1 MSSAH
6 PQEARKI
13 IPDTSTGRA
22 MGQRRSSA
30 YHPAMGNADRSVRLK
45 VERPLFENR
54 VQELLAQAHSLQAYA
69 AGPEP
74 EASRTFR
81 QQFLAWMAEVE
92 RALAWGVEGVDVAV
106 GLQTP
111 RLLSIIQD
119 RVPDLQLYRALEAEI
134 LLKVSV
140 LSSLVDGASPE
151 GQAHEEGGTPTNRPP
166 RAFLSHAKEDKDR
179 FVVDFA
185 RRLRSSGIDAWLD
198 YWELQPGDSL
208 VDRIFEEGIGSAD
221 AFIVV
226 LSKNSVDKKWVRE
239 ELNAAV
245 VRRLSEGTRLIPVLI
260 DDVEVPQALRSTFWV
275 KVALDSGYDNELDQ
289 IIRAIYGHTEKP
301 ALGPPPSWVH
311 PAVQVPGLGATDSVV
326 LSLAAEQAIASGHR
340 LLDSPRL
347 VDACAKADIGTD
359 ACLESL
365 SALGHAHLLELGEP
379 TSHTNLEIT
388 NQGLATF
395 LEATRGDLGP
405 LRKQIVAALINRP
418 DKDTPVDASDLV
430 EATGEPAL
438 VVELL
443 LDQLRDRGLITLAK
457 YIGGRMSVHDTSP
470 LLRRELD

>member
-1 MSSAH
+1 MGSAEGSS
-6 PQEARKI
+6 
-13 IPDTSTGRA
+13 
-22 MGQRRSSA
+22 
-30 YHPAMGNADRSVRLK
+30 SVRLK
-45 VERPLFENR
+45 VEGPLFENR
-54 VQELLAQAHSLQAYA
+54 VQELLAQAHSLHAYA

-92 RALAWGVEGVDVAV
+92 RALDWGVEGVDVAV

-111 RLLSIIQD
+111 RLLLIIED
-119 RVPDLQLYRALEAEI
+119 RVPDSQLYRVLEAEI
-134 LLKVSV
+134 RLKVSV

-151 GQAHEEGGTPTNRPP
+151 GQAHEEGGTRTIRPP
-166 RAFLSHAKEDKDR
+166 RAFVSHAKEDKDR

-185 RRLRSSGIDAWLD
+185 RRLRGSGIDAWLD
-198 YWELQPGDSL
+198 HWELQPGDSL

-226 LSKNSVDKKWVRE
+226 LSINSVDKKWVRE
-239 ELNAAV
+239 ELNAAL
-245 VRRLSEGTRLIPVLI
+245 VRRLSDGTRLIPVLI

-275 KVALDSGYDNELDQ
+275 KVTSDSRYDNELDQ
-289 IIRAIYGHTEKP
+289 IVRAIYGHTEKP

-311 PAVQVPGLGATDSVV
+311 PTVQVRGLGAADSVV
-326 LSLAAEQAIASGHR
+326 LSLAADQAIASGHR

-359 ACLESL
+359 ACIESI
-365 SALGHAHLLELGEP
+365 SALGHADLLEVELAEP
-379 TSHTNLEIT
+379 ISHTRLEIT

-395 LEATRGDLGP
+395 LEATRADLGA

-418 DKDTPVDASDLV
+418 DKDAPVEGSDLV